1 MLDIILVLQ
10 FHMER
15 IDIICKGWMT
25 FGKVECDYKLMDF
38 IWKGFMWY
46 QELGIHLKKLRFH
59 LQDLNV
65 FWMGQNS
72 FGIVEYHMK
81 KLDLICKTWMAFGEV
96 KCDLQHLEFI
106 GKFCYFICECWMAK
120 FHL

>member
-1 MLDIILVLQ
+1 MLIG
-10 FHMER
+10 F
-15 IDIICKGWMT
+15 
-25 FGKVECDYKLMDF
+25 
-38 IWKGFMWY
+38 WKGFMWY
-46 QELGIHLKKLRFH
+46 QELGIH

-96 KCDLQHLEFI
+96 KSDLQSRH
-106 GKFCYFICECWMAK
+106 C
-120 FHL
+120 